1 MTYSIM
7 KTVAAVLAGAW
18 GLFAVSGANV
28 DFYQAPTAAP
38 VTVYDDDPIVAP
50 TSTTSTTTTV
60 FPAWAGCDSVPL
72 YAYRAGW
79 ADWDI
84 ETLMMVVRRESRC
97 VPTAFNPTDP
107 NGGSY
112 GLTQIN
118 GFWCRPSKYWPQG
131 WLQAHGI
138 VGACDELY
146 DPMTN
151 LKAAYA
157 IHRNSGWVPWRTAD
171 D

>member
-1 MTYSIM
+1 MTYSFM
-7 KTVAAVLAGAW
+7 KAVAAAVAAAW

-28 DFYQAPTAAP
+28 DFYQVPTSAP
-38 VTVYDDDPIVAP
+38 VVVDIEDPIVAP

-60 FPAWAGCDSVPL
+60 FPAWTGCESVPL

-79 ADWDI
+79 SDWDI
-84 ETLMMVVRRESRC
+84 ETLMMVVRRESAC
-97 VPTAFNPTDP
+97 TPTAYNATDP

-138 VGACDELY
+138 VGACEDLW

-171 D
+171 E